1 MGILVVNL
9 KNRQVRALKW
19 MSESCYKWHILHTD
33 HMSITNPQY
42 RQSFIAFVGFK
53 INILNQMLKTAGNDS
68 NGPN

>member
-9 KNRQVRALKW
+9 KNRQVRVLKW

-42 RQSFIAFVGFK
+42 RQSFIAIVGFK
-53 INILNQMLKTAGNDS
+53 INILNQKLNTAGNGS

>member
-1 MGILVVNL
+1 
-9 KNRQVRALKW
+9 
-19 MSESCYKWHILHTD
+19 MSV
-33 HMSITNPQY
+33 TNPQY

>member
-1 MGILVVNL
+1 MDILGVNL

-19 MSESCYKWHILHTD
+19 MSESCYKWHILQTD
-33 HMSITNPQY
+33 YMNVTNPQY

-53 INILNQMLKTAGNDS
+53 IKILNQMLKTAGNAS

>member
-1 MGILVVNL
+1 MGILVGNL

-33 HMSITNPQY
+33 HMSVTNPQY
-42 RQSFIAFVGFK
+42 RQSFVAFVGFK
-53 INILNQMLKTAGNDS
+53 INILKQMLKTACNGS

>member
-9 KNRQVRALKW
+9 KNRQVHALKW
-19 MSESCYKWHILHTD
+19 MSEPCYKWHILHTD
-33 HMSITNPQY
+33 HMSVTNPQY
-42 RQSFIAFVGFK
+42 RQSFRAIVGFK